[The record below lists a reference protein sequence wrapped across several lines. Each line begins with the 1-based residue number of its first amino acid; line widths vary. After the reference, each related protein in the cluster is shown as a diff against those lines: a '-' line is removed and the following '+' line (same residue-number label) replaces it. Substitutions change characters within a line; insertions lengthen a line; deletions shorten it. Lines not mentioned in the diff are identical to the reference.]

1 MNWELF
7 WFVVIGGF
15 NVILSYAWYALSSS
29 SAFSLA
35 ALQGPFT
42 GLAFDLWTIS
52 AVLTIFSYCYLTI
65 LFIGEEDVGIEPLTQ
80 TQKSVI
86 YTTYTLFLGSASQYT
101 YLATIDLFNR
111 KKSRFLQF
119 NLYLVAIG
127 SVGFVWTVLL
137 AEKVEPLM
145 LVTSIYLVFHHLVL
159 DAYFWYNAFD
169 PKNVYGSIDLNNS
182 DRPEL

>member
-65 LFIGEEDVGIEPLTQ
+65 LFIGEENC
-80 TQKSVI
+80 
-86 YTTYTLFLGSASQYT
+86 
-101 YLATIDLFNR
+101 TI
-111 KKSRFLQF
+111 QQ
-119 NLYLVAIG
+119 V
-127 SVGFVWTVLL
+127 
-137 AEKVEPLM
+137 
-145 LVTSIYLVFHHLVL
+145 
-159 DAYFWYNAFD
+159 
-169 PKNVYGSIDLNNS
+169 
-182 DRPEL
+182 